1 MRVDS
6 EDRMAAALYEVFID
20 GEKREDCLMA
30 DDEQGVAEVMVFGA
44 DGKPTVNHD
53 LPRGVETKMVWGQVE
68 LRPTDPN
75 GAVLNQL
82 AAARMPMPRLEVRS
96 EIATMLYRFDTMVS
110 FEALMRMDREL
121 ARHLADHSGRELAAA
136 ILAAWEEVNR

>member
-30 DDEQGVAEVMVFGA
+30 DDEQGVAEVMVFDG
-44 DGKPTVNHD
+44 DGKPIVNLA
-53 LPRGVETKMVWGQVE
+53 LPRGVETKMVWGTVE
-68 LRPTDPN
+68 LRPTDPHQ
-75 GAVLNQL
+75 AVLHQL
-82 AAARMPMPRLEVRS
+82 AAGRIVPPLLDKCR
-96 EIATMLYRFDTMVS
+96 EITTMLYRFETKVS
-110 FEALMRMDREL
+110 FEALRRMDEEL
-121 ARHLADHSGRELAAA
+121 AWHLAEKSGQELVAA